1 MRYKRAKALICV
13 TVMLTAFISGC
24 SGNEA
29 EKKAKVNREM
39 KLVSDKQLASDI
51 QEKYQDREKYEY
63 EKPIRDV
70 ARDESLFIDLNFD
83 IKSSGYENYTDIAA
97 VYQDPELTQR
107 VGTHFDWNAEDM
119 IMEITPPRWSVAG
132 LGSSEDLIQ
141 NQKELLYGYDKVSSI
156 LFDKEELKDWGNL
169 QQYYMAR
176 FIDEETGEKLEK
188 PIITPFTVKHE
199 IERTP
204 NLKFEVNEN
213 GEAEFSWNK
222 VEGAKAYYLVEYA
235 YEPEKGYD
243 MVGLIKGAT
252 DETTWKPESHIMFHT
267 FSVSEA
273 DRNQDWVIEKYGEGT
288 GPVVTENDMKEYRYA
303 VVAVNENGNS
313 AISNSFSKHQIAKMV
328 ASHEEG
334 KKNIEEE
341 GSRYAESFEQLP
353 SYRWVTMC
361 DGRLVQK
368 LIQYDVENA
377 QEKKETW
384 GEYENPDMSDLH
396 NVEVEIVKIPFA
408 IEGTPFTD
416 VAVVENYN
424 KETVKEDLKALQE
437 RQEDLANKGGRTDAE
452 LVVEEDKEKDY
463 AKEEKSSGTDV
474 YNSEYEVTANSA
486 LSAYLGANMMAGNEK
501 IDLSAFNEA
510 MDGNYLVDAWQE
522 ATYQN
527 PLALGVKG
535 ASVSGEY
542 MFIEYEQNKEEML
555 RKQEEI
561 MKVVKDI
568 VAKVVTEDMTELE
581 KEIALND
588 YLCEHAEYDM
598 GALENAE
605 KNNFKTVDKEFQDS
619 FTPYGVLV
627 NQVGVCASYAGAYK
641 LLAEE
646 AGLDCIVVTGYLDG
660 SLPHAWNKV
669 KVNDEWLIVDTTNND
684 NPYLFNA
691 LLNLPNNEAD
701 KVLVE
706 DENYLIDTAIPEY
719 EAVES
724 EKEYYRISQKYYDK
738 DQIATALSTSLV
750 QDGAST
756 LRTEYSL
763 NDEQFTA
770 IAQQVAE
777 GSGSELKGTYWMGVI
792 YLTK

>member
-1 MRYKRAKALICV
+1 MKRGKAI
-13 TVMLTAFISGC
+13 AFICTAAMISAFVSGC
-24 SGNEA
+24 IGKEPV
-29 EKKAKVNREM
+29 KKADSKGTLEM
-39 KLVSDKQLASDI
+39 VSNKQLATDI
-51 QEKYQDREKYEY
+51 QEKYQDKEKYEY

-70 ARDESLFIDLNFD
+70 ARDESLFVDVDFD
-83 IKSSGYENYTDIAA
+83 IKASGYENYTDIAA

-107 VGTHFDWNAEDM
+107 VGTHFGWNEEDK

-132 LGSSEDLIQ
+132 LGASEDLIQ
-141 NQKELLYGYDKVSSI
+141 NQEDLLYGYDKVSTT

-169 QQYYMAR
+169 KQYYMAR
-176 FIDEETGEKLEK
+176 FVDEKTGEKLEK
-188 PIITPFTVKHE
+188 PVITPFTVKHE

-204 NLKFEVNEN
+204 NLKFNVNEN

-222 VEGAKAYYLVEYA
+222 IEGAKAYYLVEYSYA
-235 YEPEKGYD
+235 PEKGYD
-243 MVGLIKGAT
+243 MIGLIKGAT
-252 DETTWKPESHIMFHT
+252 DKTSWSPDSHVMFHT

-273 DRNQDWVIEKYGEGT
+273 DRNQEWVIEKYGEGT
-288 GPVVTENDMKEYRYA
+288 GPVVTENDMREYRYA

-328 ASHEEG
+328 ASYEEG
-334 KKNIEEE
+334 KKSIEEE

-368 LIQYDVENA
+368 LIQYDIENA

-396 NVEVEIVKIPFA
+396 NVEVEIVKIPYT

-416 VAVVENYN
+416 VAVVENYK

-437 RQEDLANKGGRTDAE
+437 RQDALANRGGRTDAE
-452 LVVEEDKEKDY
+452 LIVEEEKDVP
-463 AKEEKSSGTDV
+463 EEGTSEDDV
-474 YNSEYEVTANSA
+474 YSSEYEVTANSA

-510 MDGNYLVDAWQE
+510 MDGNNLVDAWQE

-527 PLALGVKG
+527 PLALGVKS
-535 ASVSGEY
+535 ASVSGKY
-542 MFIEYEQNKEEML
+542 MLVEYEQSKEEML
-555 RKQEEI
+555 RKQKEI
-561 MKVVKDI
+561 MKAVKDI
-568 VAKVVTEDMTELE
+568 VAEVITEDMTELE

-605 KNNFKTVDKEFQDS
+605 KNNFKNVDKEFQDS

-627 NQVGVCASYAGAYK
+627 KQVGVCASYAGAYK

-669 KVNDEWLIVDTTNND
+669 KVDGEWLIVDTTNND

-706 DENYLIDTAIPEY
+706 DENYLMDAAISEY
-719 EAVES
+719 EAVQS
-724 EKEYYRISQKYYDK
+724 EKEYYRISQKYYGE
-738 DQIATALSTSLV
+738 DQIAAALSTGLT

-763 NDEQFTA
+763 NDEQFAA
-770 IAQQVAE
+770 IAQQAAE
-777 GSGSELKGTYWMGVI
+777 NSGSELKGTYWMGVI

>member
-1 MRYKRAKALICV
+1 MKWKKAMALICAA
-13 TVMLTAFISGC
+13 TMIIAFVSGC
-24 SGNEA
+24 REK
-29 EKKAKVNREM
+29 ELLKKADNKETLQM
-39 KLVSDKQLASDI
+39 VSNKQLATDI
-51 QEKYQDREKYEY
+51 QEKYQDKEKYEY
-63 EKPIRDV
+63 EKPIRDI
-70 ARDESLFIDLNFD
+70 ARDESIFVDVDFD
-83 IKSSGYENYTDIAA
+83 IKASGYENYTDIAA

-107 VGTHFDWNAEDM
+107 VGTHFDWNAEDK

-132 LGSSEDLIQ
+132 LGASEDLIQ
-141 NQKELLYGYDKVSSI
+141 NQKELLYGYDKVSKI

-169 QQYYMAR
+169 RQYYMAR
-176 FIDEETGEKLEK
+176 FVDEKTGEKLEK
-188 PIITPFTVKHE
+188 PVITPFTVKHE

-252 DETTWKPESHIMFHT
+252 DETSWSPDSHVMFHT

-273 DRNQDWVIEKYGEGT
+273 DRNQEWVIEKYGEGT
-288 GPVVTENDMKEYRYA
+288 EPVVTENDMREYRYA

-334 KKNIEEE
+334 KKSIEEE

-353 SYRWVTMC
+353 SYRWITMC

-368 LIQYDVENA
+368 LIQYDIENA

-396 NVEVEIVKIPFA
+396 NVEVEIVRIPYT

-424 KETVKEDLKALQE
+424 KETVQEDLKALQE
-437 RQEDLANKGGRTDAE
+437 RQDALANRGGRTDAE
-452 LVVEEDKEKDY
+452 LVVEEEKGTEKEDTS
-463 AKEEKSSGTDV
+463 ESNV
-474 YNSEYEVTANSA
+474 YSSEYEVTANSA
-486 LSAYLGANMMAGNEK
+486 LSAYLGENMIAGNEK

-510 MDGNYLVDAWQE
+510 MDGNKLVDAWQE

-527 PLALGVKG
+527 PLALGVKS
-535 ASVSGEY
+535 ASVSGKY
-542 MFIEYEQNKEEML
+542 MFVEYEQSKEEML
-555 RKQEEI
+555 RKQEKI

-568 VAKVVTEDMTELE
+568 VAEVITTDMTELE

-598 GALENAE
+598 KALENAE
-605 KNNFKTVDKEFQDS
+605 KNNFQNVDKEFQDS

-669 KVNDEWLIVDTTNND
+669 KVDGEWLIVDTTNND

-706 DENYLIDTAIPEY
+706 DENYLIDAAISEY
-719 EAVES
+719 EAVQS
-724 EKEYYRISQKYYDK
+724 EKEYYRISQKYYRE
-738 DQIATALSTSLV
+738 DQIATALSNGVMQEGT
-750 QDGAST
+750 ST
-756 LRTEYSL
+756 LRTDYSL
-763 NDEQFTA
+763 NDEQFAA
-770 IAQQVAE
+770 IAQQAAE
-777 GSGSELKGTYWMGVI
+777 NSGSELKGTYWMGVI